1 LLVMRRACRWRSC
14 GPHLQGSRFASRDA
28 ADVDARLR
36 TPRRPHADARL
47 PANARGRDGGVR
59 EELAAPPG
67 GNVTGMSN
75 QASDLDA
82 KRLELLREVVPNL
95 HSLAIM
101 ANVGYPAAVLEMG
114 AIKTNARKLGLD
126 VTTIEIRRIEDIAS
140 GITALKGHVEALYV
154 VTDPLVASNRIAI
167 NTLALDAR
175 LPTMHSVRDNVE
187 TGGLICYGP
196 NYPDLFRRAA
206 DYVNKILRGAKPG
219 DIPVEQPPKFDL
231 VINLTTAKA
240 LGLQI
245 PDRLLAIADEVIE

>member
-1 LLVMRRACRWRSC
+1 
-14 GPHLQGSRFASRDA
+14 
-28 ADVDARLR
+28 VDARLR

-59 EELAAPPG
+59 EELAARPG
-67 GNVTGMSN
+67 GNVTGLSN

-126 VTTIEIRRIEDIAS
+126 VTTIEIRRVEDIAS

-167 NTLALDAR
+167 QT
-175 LPTMHSVRDNVE
+175 H
-187 TGGLICYGP
+187 
-196 NYPDLFRRAA
+196 
-206 DYVNKILRGAKPG
+206 KGATP
-219 DIPVEQPPKFDL
+219 IQ
-231 VINLTTAKA
+231 
-240 LGLQI
+240 
-245 PDRLLAIADEVIE
+245 